1 MGMIDTIK
9 KASMG
14 AVGAGNPV
22 NVLFGEVLNIS
33 TTTLETLKGEVKY
46 FNTHIDKIEIK
57 VEQKLILDKDFFII
71 PENLNKYEVLLK
83 HNHKYEDESYTS
95 TATRETHEKLL
106 DKITIRQGLK
116 QGDKVLLLRV
126 QGGQQY
132 VILDKVV

>member
-14 AVGAGNPV
+14 AVGASNPV
-22 NVLFGEVLNIS
+22 NILFGEVLS
-33 TTTLETLKGEVKY
+33 
-46 FNTHIDKIEIK
+46 IEDFKIK
-57 VEQKLILDKDFFII
+57 VDQKLILDKDFFII
-71 PENLNKYEVLLK
+71 PESLIKYEVDLK
-83 HNHKYEDESYTS
+83 HNHDSNN
-95 TATRETHEKLL
+95 TALGKLVIRE
-106 DKITIRQGLK
+106 GLK